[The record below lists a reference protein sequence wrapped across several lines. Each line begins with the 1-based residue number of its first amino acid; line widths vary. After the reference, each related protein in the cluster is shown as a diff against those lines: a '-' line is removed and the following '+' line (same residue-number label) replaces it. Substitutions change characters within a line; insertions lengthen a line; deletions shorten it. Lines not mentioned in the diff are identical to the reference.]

1 MTNEVMH
8 EFPRRGTRKHRIAL
22 IDGPNM
28 SNLGHRS
35 KKVYGPNQ
43 PSIDGLHEYVRSFGK
58 SLGVEVETFVS
69 NYEGAILEFIHQ
81 SAERVDGYLI
91 NPAGLTTEG
100 FAVPH
105 ALIESHRPSIE
116 MHFSNI
122 EAAPD
127 AQRGAPVGPLK
138 SIFSPFVTGKITG
151 LRQYGYIGALVA
163 LTLAL
168 DDKEFL
174 GAEEEGVG
182 QQVAAE

>member
-1 MTNEVMH
+1 LY
-8 EFPRRGTRKHRIAL
+8 EFPRQGTKVHRIAL

-43 PSIDGLHEYVRSFGK
+43 PSIEALHEYVQSFGK
-58 SLGVEVETFVS
+58 NLGVEVETFVS
-69 NYEGAILEFIHQ
+69 DYEGAILEFIHQ
-81 SAERVDGYLI
+81 SADRIDGYLI
-91 NPAGLTTEG
+91 NPAGLTCSG

-105 ALIESHRPSIE
+105 ALLETHRPRIE

-127 AQRGAPVGPLK
+127 TQRGAPVGPLK
-138 SIFSPFVTGKITG
+138 SWFSPYVTGKMTG

-168 DDKEFL
+168 DDMEIL
-174 GAEEEGVG
+174 GAEADQLV
-182 QQVAAE
+182 